1 MDGTEDVNDSV
12 NDPSIINVY
21 TETCGC
27 FGVPEGS
34 VLGSV
39 HFILYSSPLSLIETH
54 SASNQSLADDTQL
67 LQSCPPEQIH
77 AIFLTTK
84 TCISV
89 VKTWMTQNRLKL
101 NDDKT
106 GKTEVLLMMMTLSMM
121 MMMMMST
128 FIARDSINLN

>member
-1 MDGTEDVNDSV
+1 MFRCPKGLS
-12 NDPSIINVY
+12 S
-21 TETCGC
+21 
-27 FGVPEGS
+27 
-34 VLGSV
+34 GSV
-39 HFILYSSPLSLIETH
+39 HFILYSAPLSLIEIH
-54 SASNQSLADDTQL
+54 CASNHSLADDTQL
-67 LQSCPPEQIH
+67 LQSCPPDQIH

-121 MMMMMST
+121 MMMMMMS
-128 FIARDSINLN
+128 